1 MQHTPTFLTPALT
14 LALTFIFAAPGRAG
28 DNWPQYRGP
37 AGNGHAEA
45 RGLPLT
51 WSEKENVVWKTAI
64 HDKGWAS
71 PVIWGQQIWLTTGRE
86 DGKELF
92 AVCVDRDSG
101 KILHDIK
108 VFDVAKPAF
117 CHAFN
122 SPASPTPVIEEGR
135 IYVHFGSTGTACL
148 DTATGK
154 ILWERRDF
162 PCDHWRG
169 PASSPILVDGL
180 VILTFDGY
188 DQQYLAALDKKTGKT
203 VWKKDRGI
211 KYPPRTDGDLKKAYS
226 TPQVFE
232 IKGKQQLISPSAEA
246 TVAYDPATGDEL
258 WRVHHGGMNGAARP
272 LLGQGRLFLTS
283 GHNGKLLAVR
293 PDGSGDV
300 TPTHVDWICNKGVP
314 SRPSLLLIGDRIY
327 MVSDAGI
334 LSCVDV
340 KTGEVVGK
348 GRLPGAF
355 SSSPTYADGRIYFAS
370 QEGTTY
376 VVEPSQ
382 ELKILAANKLDD
394 GCMASPA
401 AVGKSL
407 FLRTKTHL
415 YRIEQK

>member
-1 MQHTPTFLTPALT
+1 MLNLPTFLAHALT
-14 LALTFIFAAPGRAG
+14 LALTCAPAPSSRAG

-37 AGNGHAEA
+37 SGNGHSDSK
-45 RGLPLT
+45 GLPLT

-71 PVIWGQQIWLTTGRE
+71 PVIWGKQIWMATARE

-101 KILHDIK
+101 KILHDVK
-108 VFDVAKPAF
+108 VFDVPKPAF
-117 CHAFN
+117 CIAFN
-122 SPASPTPVIEEGR
+122 SYASPTPVIEEGR
-135 IYVHFGSTGTACL
+135 VYVHFGSAGTACL

-154 ILWERRDF
+154 ILWERRDL

-169 PASSPILVDGL
+169 PGSSPILVDDL
-180 VILTFDGY
+180 LILTFDGY

-203 VWKKDRGI
+203 VWKKERETN
-211 KYPPRTDGDLKKAYS
+211 YPPKTDGDLKKAYS

-232 IKGKQQLISPSAEA
+232 IKGKRQLISPSSEV
-246 TVAYDPATGDEL
+246 TVAYDPRTGNEL

-272 LLGQGRLFLTS
+272 VLGHGRLFLTS

-300 TPTHVDWICNKGVP
+300 TQSHVDWICNKGVP
-314 SRPSLLLIGDRIY
+314 SRPSLLLIGDHVF
-327 MVSDAGI
+327 MVSDKGI

-340 KTGEVVGK
+340 KTGEVIGK
-348 GRLPGAF
+348 GRLPGDF
-355 SSSPTYADGRIYFAS
+355 SSSPVYADGRMYFAS
-370 QEGTTY
+370 QDGATF
-376 VVEPSQ
+376 VVEANP
-382 ELKILAANKLDD
+382 EMKILASNKLDA

-401 AVGKSL
+401 VAGKAI

-415 YRIEQK
+415 YRLEKK